1 MFIIN
6 YNSVYLD
13 HLNSVQKLQNQRR
26 KNILAALFIF
36 QILVKGQIGIKQF
49 GRLKNLIG
57 KLRNFY

>member
-36 QILVKGQIGIKQF
+36 QILVKGQIVI
-49 GRLKNLIG
+49 
-57 KLRNFY
+57 